1 MAPIDRPAPLV
12 PPPLPGLLA
21 RKGEARPAMRPGGIA
36 GMLVEDDDLGWN
48 DFGQTAEPR
57 AELPAVLQ
65 QRAQLQ
71 QLTLG
76 SDAVPVAP
84 PEGEAAVL
92 TVTLDHDRLWQV
104 RLAAAAHGL
113 SVEAW
118 LIDAIDRLLPLPATP
133 VSDAPKVQ
141 P

>member
-12 PPPLPGLLA
+12 PGLLA
-21 RKGEARPAMRPGGIA
+21 RRGEARPAMRPGGIA

-48 DFGQTAEPR
+48 DFGQSPDPR

-84 PEGEAAVL
+84 PEGEVAAL
-92 TVTLDHDRLWQV
+92 TLTLDPDRLWRL
-104 RLAAAAHGL
+104 RLAAAACGL

-118 LIDAIDRLLPLPATP
+118 LVDAIDRLLPPPSDLSSTP

>member
-1 MAPIDRPAPLV
+1 MAPPERPAPLV
-12 PPPLPGLLA
+12 PGLLA
-21 RKGEARPAMRPGGIA
+21 RKGEARPAMRPSGLA
-36 GMLVEDDDLGWN
+36 SVLVEDDDLGWN
-48 DFGQTAEPR
+48 DFGQSAD
-57 AELPAVLQ
+57 LPAVLQ

-76 SDAVPVAP
+76 SDAVPADPVQ
-84 PEGEAAVL
+84 GKSLSL
-92 TVTLDHDRLWQV
+92 TLTLDRERMWRL
-104 RLAAAAHGL
+104 RLAAAARGQ

-118 LIDAIDRLLPLPATP
+118 LVEAIDRLLPPTTS